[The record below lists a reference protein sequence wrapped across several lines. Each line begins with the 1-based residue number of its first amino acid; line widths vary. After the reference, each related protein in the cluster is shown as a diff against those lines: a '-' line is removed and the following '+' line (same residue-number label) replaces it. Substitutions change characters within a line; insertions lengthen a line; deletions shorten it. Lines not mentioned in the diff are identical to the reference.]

1 MDIQIL
7 YKKIVRN
14 QIMKTV
20 RFEVGRFTGSAIALL
35 LLGLVAT
42 VSIFILKVAFTI
54 AAIGILIKIFSR
66 N

>member
-1 MDIQIL
+1 MMSLKLTERIQT
-7 YKKIVRN
+7 V
-14 QIMKTV
+14 KTV
-20 RFEVGRFTGSAIALL
+20 KFEVGRFTGSAIALL

-54 AAIGILIKIFSR
+54 AAIGIIIKIFSK

>member
-1 MDIQIL
+1 MMSLKLMERIQT
-7 YKKIVRN
+7 V
-14 QIMKTV
+14 KTV
-20 RFEVGRFTGSAIALL
+20 KFEVGRFTGSAIALL

-54 AAIGILIKIFSR
+54 AAIDILIKIFSR

>member
-1 MDIQIL
+1 MERIQT
-7 YKKIVRN
+7 V
-14 QIMKTV
+14 KTV
-20 RFEVGRFTGSAIALL
+20 KFEVGRFTGSAIALL

-54 AAIGILIKIFSR
+54 VAIGILINIFSR

>member
-1 MDIQIL
+1 MMSLKLMERIQT
-7 YKKIVRN
+7 V
-14 QIMKTV
+14 KTV
-20 RFEVGRFTGSAIALL
+20 KFEVGRFTGSAVALL

>member
-1 MDIQIL
+1 MSLKLMERIQT
-7 YKKIVRN
+7 V
-14 QIMKTV
+14 KTV
-20 RFEVGRFTGSAIALL
+20 KFEVGRFTGSAIALL

>member
-1 MDIQIL
+1 MMSLKLMERIQT
-7 YKKIVRN
+7 V
-14 QIMKTV
+14 KTV
-20 RFEVGRFTGSAIALL
+20 KFEVGRFTGSAIALL

-54 AAIGILIKIFSR
+54 AAIGIIIKIFSK

>member
-1 MDIQIL
+1 MMSLKLMERIQT
-7 YKKIVRN
+7 V
-14 QIMKTV
+14 KTV
-20 RFEVGRFTGSAIALL
+20 KFEVGRFTRSAIALL

>member
-1 MDIQIL
+1 MMSLKLMERIQT
-7 YKKIVRN
+7 V
-14 QIMKTV
+14 KTV
-20 RFEVGRFTGSAIALL
+20 KFEVGRFTGSAIALL

-54 AAIGILIKIFSR
+54 AAIGIIFKIFSK

>member
-1 MDIQIL
+1 MMSLKLMERIQT
-7 YKKIVRN
+7 V
-14 QIMKTV
+14 KTV
-20 RFEVGRFTGSAIALL
+20 KFEVGRFTGSAIALL

>member
-1 MDIQIL
+1 MSLKLMERIQT
-7 YKKIVRN
+7 V
-14 QIMKTV
+14 KTV
-20 RFEVGRFTGSAIALL
+20 KFEVGRFTGSAIALL

-54 AAIGILIKIFSR
+54 AAIGIVIKIFSR

>member
-1 MDIQIL
+1 MERIQT
-7 YKKIVRN
+7 V
-14 QIMKTV
+14 KTV
-20 RFEVGRFTGSAIALL
+20 KFEVGRFTGSAIALL

-42 VSIFILKVAFTI
+42 VSIFILKVAFSI

>member
-1 MDIQIL
+1 
-7 YKKIVRN
+7 
-14 QIMKTV
+14 MKTV
-20 RFEVGRFTGSAIALL
+20 KFEVGRFTGSAIALL

-54 AAIGILIKIFSR
+54 VAIGILIKIFSR

>member
-1 MDIQIL
+1 MMSLKLMERIQT
-7 YKKIVRN
+7 V
-14 QIMKTV
+14 KTV
-20 RFEVGRFTGSAIALL
+20 KFEVGRFTGSAIALL

-42 VSIFILKVAFTI
+42 VSIFIFKVAFTI

>member
-1 MDIQIL
+1 MVSLKLMERIQT
-7 YKKIVRN
+7 V
-14 QIMKTV
+14 KTV
-20 RFEVGRFTGSAIALL
+20 KCEVGRFTGSAIALL

>member
-1 MDIQIL
+1 MSLKLMERIQT
-7 YKKIVRN
+7 V
-14 QIMKTV
+14 KTV
-20 RFEVGRFTGSAIALL
+20 KFEVGRFTGSAIALL

-54 AAIGILIKIFSR
+54 VAIGILIKIFSR

>member
-1 MDIQIL
+1 MMSLKLMERIQT
-7 YKKIVRN
+7 V
-14 QIMKTV
+14 KTV
-20 RFEVGRFTGSAIALL
+20 KFEVGRFTGSAIALL

-54 AAIGILIKIFSR
+54 VAIGILINIFSR

>member
-1 MDIQIL
+1 MMSLKLMERIQT
-7 YKKIVRN
+7 V
-14 QIMKTV
+14 KTV
-20 RFEVGRFTGSAIALL
+20 EFEVGRFTGSAIALL

>member
-1 MDIQIL
+1 MSLKLMERIQT
-7 YKKIVRN
+7 V
-14 QIMKTV
+14 KTV
-20 RFEVGRFTGSAIALL
+20 KFEVGRFTGSAIALL

-54 AAIGILIKIFSR
+54 AAIGIIFKIFSK

>member
-1 MDIQIL
+1 MMSLKLMARIQT
-7 YKKIVRN
+7 V
-14 QIMKTV
+14 KTV
-20 RFEVGRFTGSAIALL
+20 KFEVGRFTGSAIALL

>member
-1 MDIQIL
+1 MMSLKLMERIQT
-7 YKKIVRN
+7 V
-14 QIMKTV
+14 KTV
-20 RFEVGRFTGSAIALL
+20 KFEAGRFTGSAIALL

-54 AAIGILIKIFSR
+54 VAIGILIKIFSR

>member
-1 MDIQIL
+1 
-7 YKKIVRN
+7 
-14 QIMKTV
+14 MKTV

-54 AAIGILIKIFSR
+54 AAIAILIKIFSR

>member
-1 MDIQIL
+1 MMSLKLMERIQT
-7 YKKIVRN
+7 V
-14 QIMKTV
+14 KTV
-20 RFEVGRFTGSAIALL
+20 KFEVGRFTGSAIALL

-54 AAIGILIKIFSR
+54 VAIGILIKIFSR

>member
-1 MDIQIL
+1 MMSLKLMERIQT
-7 YKKIVRN
+7 V
-14 QIMKTV
+14 KTV
-20 RFEVGRFTGSAIALL
+20 KFEVGRFTGSDIALL

>member
-1 MDIQIL
+1 MMSLKLMERIQT
-7 YKKIVRN
+7 V
-14 QIMKTV
+14 KTV
-20 RFEVGRFTGSAIALL
+20 KFEVGRFTGSAIALL

-54 AAIGILIKIFSR
+54 AAVGILIKIFSR

>member
-1 MDIQIL
+1 
-7 YKKIVRN
+7 
-14 QIMKTV
+14 MKTV
-20 RFEVGRFTGSAIALL
+20 RFEVGRFTGSAIALF

>member
-20 RFEVGRFTGSAIALL
+20 SLEVGRFTGSAIALL

-54 AAIGILIKIFSR
+54 AAIGVLISTFSR